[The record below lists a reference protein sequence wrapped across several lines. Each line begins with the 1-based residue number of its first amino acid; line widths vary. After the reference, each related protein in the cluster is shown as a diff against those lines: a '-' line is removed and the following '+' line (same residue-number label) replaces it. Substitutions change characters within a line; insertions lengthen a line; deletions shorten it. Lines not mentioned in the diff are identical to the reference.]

1 MPFSS
6 KGLVHRST
14 ATGIRGMVTSAHPLA
29 SLAGVRILLEG
40 GNAIDAA
47 VATAAAL
54 NVVEPY
60 MSGLGGDGYMHV
72 FSAREKD
79 HKIVDYMGRSPAAT
93 DLALYG
99 SVEDRDRG
107 VLCSLVPGACGG
119 WLAALERYG
128 SMDAKTVFAPAI
140 GYAED
145 GFAVTVKNAEFID
158 AGVADLVKHS
168 PRADHYLNQRRAPR
182 PGEVITQ
189 ADLGKTY
196 RAIAEGG
203 SEVFYSGEI
212 GEKIVKHLEAI
223 GGLITREDLAA
234 FEVDIQKPVCSSYRG
249 YRVFTPPPPCQGIQF
264 LQMLNILEG
273 FDLEAL
279 GHNRVEM
286 LHLFIETAKLATA
299 DRVRYTIAGD
309 AAVAAV
315 ISKEYASDQRE
326 RIGDRASRGGGE
338 AFTNDQD
345 VLKPGD
351 PTGWIKSECT
361 THFNAVD
368 AEGNAVSV
376 TQSLGSGFGS
386 AVVVPGTGIAL
397 NNLMRWFDYDPES
410 SNVIG
415 PGKKMELCMAPSQV
429 WNDEGPRLLI
439 GTPGSYGILQTTPQM
454 MMNVI
459 DHGMN
464 VQAAIEAP
472 RLKTFAGYQV
482 DVETR
487 IPEGVLGDLEKK
499 GHVLNRLGDWSAGV
513 GGGQGIEIDREEGSF
528 MGGADP
534 RRDGVAIG
542 V

>member
-6 KGLVHRST
+6 KGFTHRST
-14 ATGIRGMVTSAHPLA
+14 ATGTRGMVTSAHPLA

-72 FSAREKD
+72 FSARENE
-79 HKIVDYMGRSPAAT
+79 HRIVDYMGRSPAAT
-93 DLALYG
+93 DLSLYD
-99 SVEDRDRG
+99 SVEKRDRG
-107 VLCSLVPGACGG
+107 PLCSLVPGACGG

-128 SMDAKTVFAPAI
+128 SMDAKTVFGPAI

-145 GFAVTVKNAEFID
+145 GFAVTVKNAEFIGS
-158 AGVADLVKHS
+158 GVSDLVKYS
-168 PRADHYLNQRRAPR
+168 PSAEHYLHQGRGPR

-189 ADLGKTY
+189 TDLGRTY

-212 GEKIVKHLEAI
+212 GERIVKHLEGV
-223 GGLITREDLAA
+223 GGLITRDDLSA
-234 FEVDIQKPVCSSYRG
+234 FKVEMQEPVCSSYRG
-249 YRVFTPPPPCQGIQF
+249 YRVFTPRPPCQGIQF
-264 LQMLNILEG
+264 LEMLNILEG

-279 GHNRVEM
+279 GHNRVET
-286 LHLFIETAKLATA
+286 LHLFIEAAKLATA
-299 DRVRYTIAGD
+299 DRVKYTIDDD
-309 AAVAAV
+309 ATVAAM
-315 ISKEYASDQRE
+315 ISKEYAAAQRE
-326 RIGDRASRGGGE
+326 RIGDKAALGGGE
-338 AFTNDQD
+338 AFTKDQD
-345 VLKPGD
+345 ALEPGD
-351 PTGWIKSECT
+351 PTGWMKSECT

-415 PGKKMELCMAPSQV
+415 PRKKMELCMAPSQV
-429 WNDEGPRLLI
+429 WDDGGPRLLV

-454 MMNVI
+454 MMNVL

-464 VQAAIEAP
+464 IQAAIEAP
-472 RLKTFAGYQV
+472 RLKAFEGYQV

-487 IPEGVLGDLEKK
+487 ISEGVLRELEKK
-499 GHVLNRLGDWSAGV
+499 GHTLNRLGDWSAGV
-513 GGGQGIEIDREEGSF
+513 GGGQGIEVDREEGSF

-534 RRDGVAIG
+534 RRDGIAIG